1 MGCFGKKDVNTEFKR
16 LTVRLLR
23 MKIHTLMNIH
33 TNT

>member
-1 MGCFGKKDVNTEFKR
+1 MGCLGKKDVNTEFKR